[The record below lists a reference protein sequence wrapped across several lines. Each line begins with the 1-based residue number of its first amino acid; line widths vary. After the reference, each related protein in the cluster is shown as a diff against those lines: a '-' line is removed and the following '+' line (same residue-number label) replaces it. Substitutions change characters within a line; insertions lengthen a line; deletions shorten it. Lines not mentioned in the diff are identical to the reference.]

1 MTDVSP
7 LPAQQRAVLLPRFGG
22 PEVLEIARQPW
33 PQPVDDE
40 VLVRVR
46 AASVN
51 PVDLKTRS
59 GEFPVVTAEMLPIV
73 LGRDLAGTIELV
85 GTRAHDMLSHGDK
98 VFAHIG
104 FDRGAQAE
112 YVVVKAVELVAMP
125 DGLDFVAAAAVPLAA
140 MTAWQAMVDQG
151 GLTAGQR
158 ILIHGGAG
166 GVGHLAVQLA
176 KARGATVLATA
187 SAGDLAFV
195 RGLGADDAID
205 YKAQPFEIVVGAVD
219 LVLDLVG
226 GDTQMRSVAVVKP
239 GGTLVSTVDVSD
251 ETTAA
256 AKARGVRVPGRWHA
270 EPNAAQLGAIA
281 ALVAAGKVKPVVAE
295 TFPLDQARAAH
306 ERQERGK
313 VRGKIVLTVD

>member
-1 MTDVSP
+1 MTDASP

-22 PEVLEIARQPW
+22 PEVLEIARRPW

-40 VLVRVR
+40 VLVRVS

-51 PVDLKTRS
+51 PVDLNTRR
-59 GEFPVVTAEMLPIV
+59 GAFPMVTAEMLPIV

-85 GTRAHDMLSHGDK
+85 GTRAHDMLSHGDR

-125 DGLDFVAAAAVPLAA
+125 NGLNFVEAAAVPLAA
-140 MTAWQAMVDQG
+140 ITAWQGLFDQG

-158 ILIHGGAG
+158 VLIHGAAG
-166 GVGHLAVQLA
+166 GVGHLAVQIA

-195 RGLGADDAID
+195 RGLGADVAID
-205 YKAQPFEIVVGAVD
+205 YKGQPFEELVGEVD
-219 LVLDLVG
+219 LVLGLVG
-226 GDTQMRSVAVVKP
+226 GDTQTRSVAVVKP
-239 GGTLVSTVDVSD
+239 GGMLVSTVDLSD

-256 AKARGVRVPGRWHA
+256 AKTRGVRVPGRWHA
-270 EPNAAQLGAIA
+270 EPNAAQLGEIA
-281 ALVAAGKVKPVVAE
+281 DLISAGKIRPVVAE
-295 TFPLDQARAAH
+295 TFPLDQVKAAH
-306 ERQERGK
+306 ERQGRGQ